1 MYVFFGFHF
10 ILQTF
15 ISQLEDATESHQYTL
30 QEISDCLPF
39 IEKCV
44 ELFWFCVLQT
54 PPIVMETEFEDY
66 KDKAFDK
73 NRYDPYSVEGDKV
86 ELIVWPALYNKDDGS
101 VIAKGV
107 AIAK

>member
-1 MYVFFGFHF
+1 MFFFLF
-10 ILQTF
+10 FFIILQTF
-15 ISQLEDATESHQYTL
+15 ISQLEDATESRQYTL

-54 PPIVMETEFEDY
+54 PPLVMETEFEDC

-73 NRYDPYSVEGDKV
+73 NRYDPYSADGDKI
-86 ELIVWPALYNKDDGS
+86 ELVVWPALYNENGGS
-101 VIAKGV
+101 VMAKGV